1 MKKLFK
7 GAGAGTVCRILD
19 YQKHF
24 SMMLSAFMLRDSPSQ
39 FLFRKNIAHLHRVVR
54 ITKKHQ
60 AIDEKGQRIMTGL
73 S

>member
-7 GAGAGTVCRILD
+7 GAGAGTVCRMLD

-39 FLFRKNIAHLHRVVR
+39 FFLEKTAHLHRVVR